1 MDSLTL
7 LYDCKTKVLQRF
19 FIAKNNKRKH
29 RFLHV
34 PHKNEQIK
42 PMVEKVYINGQPVQ
56 TEQLPHIRSPS
67 SGFIADHVI
76 IGHSGL
82 NTRDESKSKG
92 LKI

>member
-1 MDSLTL
+1 
-7 LYDCKTKVLQRF
+7 
-19 FIAKNNKRKH
+19 
-29 RFLHV
+29 
-34 PHKNEQIK
+34 
-42 PMVEKVYINGQPVQ
+42 MVEKVYINGQPVQ